1 MLIKTLHLINFRCYS
16 NSKFEFD
23 PSLTIIHG
31 KNATGKSSILE
42 AIHVLGLAKS
52 YRASSDFDLIKINE
66 LSYSVKGEILNQ
78 KRTDT
83 VIVLNSN
90 KVKKIKRNND
100 TYKSLTDYVGYMNVV
115 YYDPTDFSI
124 FQGSPMLRRR
134 FFDILFCQISKQ
146 YLSASSEY
154 KRLLKERNILLKE
167 LVLKNDKATK
177 SVLDVVTR
185 QLIENGKKIIIKRD
199 KIIKKLEALSLETHR
214 NLTNG
219 KEKFNLRYRPNI
231 SIEEYEYKMEANLN
245 EDLMRGTTMIGPH
258 KDDYIFIIN
267 NKNIGDY
274 GSQGQQKSAILSV
287 KLASV
292 ELINEVKKQYPI
304 VLLDDVFSELDKERQ
319 NQLIKILNRKAQTI
333 ITTATIAD
341 VEPSVLSLARLLELR
356 ERGE

>member
-1 MLIKTLHLINFRCYS
+1 MLIKTLHLMNFRCYG
-16 NSKFEFD
+16 NNRFEFD
-23 PSLTIIHG
+23 PSFTIING
-31 KNATGKSSILE
+31 NNATGKSTILE

-78 KRTDT
+78 RRIDT

-90 KVKKIKRNND
+90 KVKKVKKNND
-100 TYKSLTDYVGYMNVV
+100 TYRSLADYIGYMKVV

-124 FQGSPMLRRR
+124 FQGSPLLRRR
-134 FFDILFCQISKQ
+134 FFDILFCQISKD

-154 KRLLKERNILLKE
+154 KRLLKERNVLLKE
-167 LVLKNDKATK
+167 LVIKNDKATK
-177 SVLDVVTR
+177 NILDVITK
-185 QLIENGKKIIIKRD
+185 QLITHGKKIINMRN
-199 KIIKKLEALSLETHR
+199 KIVKKLEGFAFDTHKK
-214 NLTNG
+214 LTND
-219 KEKFNLRYRPNI
+219 KERFGLRYVPNV
-231 SIEEYEYKMEANLN
+231 SIEEYDYKMEANLN
-245 EDLMRGTTMIGPH
+245 EDLMRGITMIGPH

-292 ELINEVKKQYPI
+292 ELIYEVKKQYPI

-319 NQLIKILNRKAQTI
+319 NQLIRILNRKAQTI

-341 VEPSVLSLARLLELR
+341 VEPSVLSLARLLELK

>member
-1 MLIKTLHLINFRCYS
+1 MLIKELYLNNFRCYS
-16 NSKFEFD
+16 YKKVEFD
-23 PSLTIIHG
+23 PSLTIIYGNNASG
-31 KNATGKSSILE
+31 KTTILE

-66 LSYSVKGEILNQ
+66 LSYSVKGVILNQ
-78 KRTDT
+78 KRLDT

-90 KVKKIKRNND
+90 KVKKIKKNND
-100 TYKSLTDYVGYMNVV
+100 TYKSLADYVGYMNVV

-124 FQGSPMLRRR
+124 FSGSPMLRRR

-146 YLSASSEY
+146 YLTASSEY

-167 LVLKNDKATK
+167 LSLKNDKATK
-177 SVLDVVTR
+177 NVLDVVTK
-185 QLIENGKKIIIKRD
+185 QMIEHGKKMIVMRE
-199 KIIKKLEALSLETHR
+199 KITKKLEDFAFGMHKVLSSDKERLSL
-214 NLTNG
+214 
-219 KEKFNLRYRPNI
+219 KYRPNV
-231 SIEEYEYKMEANLN
+231 SINEYEYKLNNSLN
-245 EDLMRGTTMIGPH
+245 EDLMRGTTLIGPH

-292 ELINEVKKQYPI
+292 ELIYEVKKQYPI
-304 VLLDDVFSELDKERQ
+304 VLLDDVFSELDKFRQ
-319 NQLIKILNRKAQTI
+319 NQLIKMLNRKAQTI
-333 ITTATIAD
+333 ITTATISD
-341 VEPSVLSLARLLELR
+341 VEPSVLSLARLIELD

>member
-1 MLIKTLHLINFRCYS
+1 MLIKSLHLVNFRCYA
-16 NSKFEFD
+16 NSRFEFD

-31 KNATGKSSILE
+31 NNATGKSTILE

-52 YRASSDFDLIKINE
+52 YRANSDFDLIKINE

-78 KRTDT
+78 RRTDT

-90 KVKKIKRNND
+90 KVKKIKKNND
-100 TYKSLTDYVGYMNVV
+100 TYKSLADYIGYMNVV

-124 FQGSPMLRRR
+124 FHGSPLLRRR
-134 FFDILFCQISKQ
+134 FFDILFCQISKD
-146 YLSASSEY
+146 YLLASSEY

-167 LVLKNDKATK
+167 LVVKNDKATK
-177 SVLDVVTR
+177 NVLDVVTK
-185 QLIENGKKIIIKRD
+185 QLVGYGKKIINMRERIIKR
-199 KIIKKLEALSLETHR
+199 LEGYAFETHK

-219 KEKFNLRYRPNI
+219 KERFALRYKPNI
-231 SIEEYEYKMEANLN
+231 SIEEYDYKMEANLN

-292 ELINEVKKQYPI
+292 ELINYTKKQYPI

-333 ITTATIAD
+333 ITTATLAD
-341 VEPSVLSLARLLELR
+341 VEPSVLGLARLLELK

>member
-1 MLIKTLHLINFRCYS
+1 MLIKTLYLNNFRCYS
-16 NSKFEFD
+16 NNMFEFD
-23 PSLTIIHG
+23 PSLTIICG
-31 KNATGKSSILE
+31 KNATGKSTILE

-52 YRASSDFDLIKINE
+52 YRANSDFDLIKINE

-83 VIVLNSN
+83 VTVLNSN
-90 KVKKIKRNND
+90 KVKKIKKNND
-100 TYKSLTDYVGYMNVV
+100 TYKSLSDYIGYMNVV
-115 YYDPTDFSI
+115 YYDPTDFYI
-124 FQGSPMLRRR
+124 FQGTPALRRR

-146 YLSASSEY
+146 YLNATSEY

-167 LVLKNDKATK
+167 LVVKNDKATK
-177 SVLDVVTR
+177 SVLDVVTK
-185 QLIENGKKIIIKRD
+185 QLVDNGKKIISMRE
-199 KIIKKLEALSLETHR
+199 KITKKLESFAQESHK
-214 NLTNG
+214 NLTCE
-219 KEKFNLRYRPNI
+219 KERLNLRYRPNVAI
-231 SIEEYEYKMEANLN
+231 SDYEYKMEANLN
-245 EDLMRGTTMIGPH
+245 EDLMRGTTLIGPH

-304 VLLDDVFSELDKERQ
+304 VLLDDVFSELDRDRQ

-333 ITTATIAD
+333 ITTATISD
-341 VEPSVLSLARLLELR
+341 VEPSVLSLAKLLELE